1 VWGKLGAPRK
11 PRCFESG
18 ENRPASRAARGAKE
32 HGGVDSSVVINE
44 VRQGAGLAPAGFTE
58 RLASVSH
65 LIDRG
70 RIGEARVMLD
80 GSADEP
86 GELVELMR
94 LKLRVG
100 AREIEPST
108 ALQRVVLFLERAPR
122 HPAAVALYQELSLLQ
137 YQEGRSCSS
146 FSHPPPRGR

>member
-1 VWGKLGAPRK
+1 MLR
-11 PRCFESG
+11 
-18 ENRPASRAARGAKE
+18 
-32 HGGVDSSVVINE
+32 GVDFSVVINE
-44 VRQGAGLAPAGFTE
+44 VRQVAGQTPAGLTE
-58 RLASVSH
+58 RLASVSQ

-70 RIGEARVMLD
+70 RIGEARAILD

-86 GELVELMR
+86 AELVELIR
-94 LKLRVG
+94 LKLRVV

-122 HPAAVALYQELSLLQ
+122 HPAAVGLYQELSLLQ